1 MKNEGLIDIREQIF
15 RHFDRKTLE
24 NCREVF
30 GTRYGEDWDLWLEKL
45 ILVQS
50 ILEFSDKNDKYKDFI
65 PEWDKAV
72 KKYGKTASI
81 EDLDEVKE
89 SLQELWDW
97 KRLNLNNLLCYAAE
111 EGHVKLM
118 ELLLHTDFTKNEGH
132 RAFMAACENGHTEIV
147 DLLMNASKEHGIDLN
162 ASNVYGKTGFMV
174 ACENGHTEI
183 VNLMMNASKEHVID
197 LNASNYYGDTGLIWA
212 ISGGHTEIAK
222 LMIENRAKYGINIK
236 QEDKYGCTALDI
248 VNGEI
253 EWQYLSEKKKATF
266 KELKHMLE
274 EAYLE
279 DNEPQ
284 PTI

>member
-89 SLQELWDW
+89 SLKKFWYWLDLE
-97 KRLNLNNLLCYAAE
+97 NLLCYAAE

-118 ELLLHTDFTKNEGH
+118 ELLLYTDFTENDGNW
-132 RAFMAACENGHTEIV
+132 AFVT
-147 DLLMNASKEHGIDLN
+147 
-162 ASNVYGKTGFMV
+162 

-183 VNLMMNASKEHVID
+183 VNLMMNASKEHGID
-197 LNASNYYGDTGLIWA
+197 LNASDDLAGTGLMYA
-212 ISGGHTEIAK
+212 IRRGHPEIAK
-222 LMIENRAKYGINIK
+222 QMIENRSKYGINIQ
-236 QEDKYGCTALDI
+236 QETNDGRTALFCI
-248 VNGEI
+248 NENI
-253 EWQYLSEKKKATF
+253 KYYYSEEANARF
-266 KELKHMLE
+266 KELKAILE
-274 EAYLE
+274 EAISA
-279 DNEPQ
+279 DNESQ
-284 PTI
+284 PSV